1 MKNKVNFITHS
12 ASYSYGRQVYL
23 ANHKPQPRYE
33 QGIKTGRRKIMEMS
47 EKKRKGLVAFFSSE
61 VINAH
66 RNDIN

>member
-47 EKKRKGLVAFFSSE
+47 ENKKKEKRLGGLFFQ
-61 VINAH
+61 
-66 RNDIN
+66 